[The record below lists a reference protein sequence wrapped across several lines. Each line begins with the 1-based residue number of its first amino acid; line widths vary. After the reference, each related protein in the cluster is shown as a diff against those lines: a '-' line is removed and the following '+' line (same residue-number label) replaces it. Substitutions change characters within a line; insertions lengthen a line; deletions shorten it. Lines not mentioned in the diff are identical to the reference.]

1 MLTELEEMLDGLSYV
16 LVVLKDVGFGT
27 KVADGLVMNP
37 VERHLVFVLPVEPA
51 GMVLVPLP
59 KP

>member
-1 MLTELEEMLDGLSYV
+1 MLDGISCV
-16 LVVLKDVGFGT
+16 LIVLEDVGLGT

-51 GMVLVPLP
+51 GVVLVPLP